1 MAKKHYPVVRQF
13 PLAEASPS
21 GGQAIRAIDVGRCL
35 SQANR
40 RLYRYGRVYK
50 SKIDLE
56 PDSNTVFEVYTLR
69 DDWAVHQGFKLAYEA
84 HRKNS
89 EDEAAMM
96 ADSQKA
102 RWADFRARVGIAGDQ
117 PVGPQFNNG
126 SIGGV
131 ANLLNQGEFAETF
144 VVDGAGAARTFT
156 WAPVASSSEYSI
168 LAEYDKVGN
177 AQTTPSSTVS
187 GMAYDDLDSTI
198 DASMMNQL
206 ETQNDNPPYDRD
218 SVNATHPWVK
228 IATLDS
234 SNPNAM
240 KLSTGFFNAPCGLIL
255 VVQAAYSDIAG
266 KYSLTVQ
273 AGDYKGVSA
282 PSMLE

>member
-21 GGQAIRAIDVGRCL
+21 TGQAIRAIDVGRCL

-40 RLYRYGRVYK
+40 RLYRYGRFYK
-50 SKIDLE
+50 AKIDLE
-56 PDSNTVFEVYTLR
+56 ADSNTSFEVFALR

-96 ADSQKA
+96 ADTQKA
-102 RWADFRARVGIAGDQ
+102 RWADFRARIGISGDQ

-126 SIGGV
+126 SIAGV
-131 ANLLNQGEFAETF
+131 NNLVNQGEFSETF
-144 VVDGAGAARTFT
+144 VVDGAGTSRTFT
-156 WAPVASSSEYSI
+156 WAPSASSSEYSI

-198 DASMMNQL
+198 DAAMMNQL
-206 ETQNDNPPYDRD
+206 ETQNDNPPYERD
-218 SVNATHPWVK
+218 NINTGHPFVK

-240 KLSTGFFNAPCGLIL
+240 KLSTGFFTAPCGII
-255 VVQAAYSDIAG
+255 VVAQTVYSDIAG

-273 AGDYKGVSA
+273 AGDYKGVHA